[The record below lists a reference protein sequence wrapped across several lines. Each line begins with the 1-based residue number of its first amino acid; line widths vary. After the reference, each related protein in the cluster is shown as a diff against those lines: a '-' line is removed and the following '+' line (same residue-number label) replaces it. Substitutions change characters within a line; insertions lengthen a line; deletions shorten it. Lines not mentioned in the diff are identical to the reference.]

1 MKKKKCFKHA
11 YKIMLLIDDGNF
23 DVEIW
28 DPKYYLISF
37 KSLRITISKISVLF
51 NQKDCIN

>member
-1 MKKKKCFKHA
+1 MDLSCFKHV
-11 YKIMLLIDDGNF
+11 YKIMLLNDDVDL

>member
-1 MKKKKCFKHA
+1 MDLSCCKHV
-11 YKIMLLIDDGNF
+11 YKIMLLNDDVDL

-37 KSLRITISKISVLF
+37 KSLRITISKISVLI